1 MATALDTPSEPSSQ
15 ELLAT
20 ALRPRGVP
28 TTTRR
33 DWDVPQSRRRA
44 VVPGATCDGS
54 KATRS
59 RQQERDAIGTSLRA
73 VVPGATCDGSGHAL
87 RAVVPGASYDGSE
100 GSRES
105 LTMALGASYDGSEGA
120 RESSQRLCGSTL
132 SGSRELRTMALRDPG
147 RRQGAS
153 YDGMLVTRASTQQFS
168 SSLPWPPGRCI
179 CVGLFNL

>member
-1 MATALDTPSEPSSQ
+1 MSQNGYGFGHAL
-15 ELLAT
+15 
-20 ALRPRGVP
+20 
-28 TTTRR
+28 
-33 DWDVPQSRRRA
+33 RA

-59 RQQERDAIGTSLRA
+59 RQQQRDALWTSLRA

-120 RESSQRLCGSTL
+120 RESSQQLCGSTL

-153 YDGMLVTRASTQQFS
+153 YDGMLSPGSSVPAALRQSTVAPRAVYLCRTLFLPLVEPYSV
-168 SSLPWPPGRCI
+168 SLLGNYPSKEP
-179 CVGLFNL
+179 